1 MAKKKTKKLEPD
13 TTTLLEVDENG
24 EPIEID
30 QPEDDARV
38 SADVPALMSA
48 LRAAQADVDV
58 TQDAA
63 DKAVLQQSYA
73 IKAILDAMGSGPFQ
87 IDGRTVTI
95 TSRTKAGKTDPNTG
109 EELVVYFFKRLGGEI
124 RNLDG

>member
-1 MAKKKTKKLEPD
+1 MAKKNKNPD
-13 TTTLLEVDENG
+13 PESVDL
-24 EPIEID
+24 PEID
-30 QPEDDARV
+30 EHGEAIGTEQTEDDARV
-38 SADVPALMSA
+38 AADVPALMSA

-73 IKAILDAMGSGPFQ
+73 IKNILDAMGSGPFQ